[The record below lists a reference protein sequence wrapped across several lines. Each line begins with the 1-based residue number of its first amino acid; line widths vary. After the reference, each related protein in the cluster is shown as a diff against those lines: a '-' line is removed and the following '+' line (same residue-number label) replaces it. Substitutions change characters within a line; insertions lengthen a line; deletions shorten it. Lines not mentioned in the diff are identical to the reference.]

1 MNEVVD
7 AAVSRIAVAEAD
19 GMRLLVERRSE
30 PAGAWFPVSE
40 LLQSDGAPAVLL
52 ARIRGMSE
60 VPAEHI
66 RAEWLFESYARVL
79 GELGAAFLLTEGRAP
94 ELSSDN
100 LLMAA
105 RNGLIAGVAL
115 RTDRMGSASGPADGL
130 RTDLIGLIGPFASWF
145 DRHGL
150 RPEKTLWKSAADR
163 IAEAVLWAGRAFDEY
178 EAAQELAA
186 ELLGVP
192 GPLQIPLET
201 VVDAR
206 GTERHRRVTC
216 CLAYR
221 ATGGSLCF
229 ACPING

>member
-7 AAVSRIAVAEAD
+7 AAVSRIAAAEAD
-19 GMRLLVERRSE
+19 GMRLLVERRAE
-30 PAGAWFPVSE
+30 PGGAWFPVAE
-40 LLQSDGAPAVLL
+40 LLESDGAPAVLL
-52 ARIRGMSE
+52 ARIRGMGE
-60 VPAEHI
+60 VPADHI

-79 GELGAAFLLTEGRAP
+79 GELAAAFLLTEGQAP
-94 ELSSDN
+94 DLSSGN

-115 RTDRMGSASGPADGL
+115 RTGRMASASEPADRL
-130 RTDLIGLIGPFASWF
+130 RSDLIELIGPFVSWF

-163 IAEAVLWAGRAFDEY
+163 IGEAVLWAGRAFDES
-178 EAAQELAA
+178 EAARALAT
-186 ELLGVP
+186 ELLGTS